1 VKKNA
6 ADAPSEE
13 NAVPGTHGPAE
24 EKAAHFMRA
33 IMKTCL
39 EAWPDAHITI
49 FIGAN
54 DSGKFNYASNVHRA
68 DIVAMIRGF
77 CDRLEE
83 EQ

>member
-1 VKKNA
+1 
-6 ADAPSEE
+6 
-13 NAVPGTHGPAE
+13 
-24 EKAAHFMRA
+24 MRA
-33 IMKTCL
+33 IMKACL

-54 DSGKFNYASNVHRA
+54 DGERFNYASNVERA

-83 EQ
+83 ER